1 MNVMMLS
8 LMYPE
13 DTKKQVARDVKDK
26 LQNQINSYQRAFAEG
41 IRANLQTGE
50 RLDIVNSLPVGVFPL
65 QYRRPVIS
73 SGWHD
78 GHTMYEL
85 GCFNLLGIKQR
96 GRARRAARQLAAW
109 CAQDP
114 SNRVVLMYTMYLPYL
129 EAVARVRRRYPDL
142 KACVIV
148 TDLPNEL
155 GLASGRKG
163 LLKRIE
169 YARGR
174 RSMALCRSMD
184 AFVLLT
190 RPMADAMGVCD
201 KPCLVIEGLIQR
213 GGEPEIPTGA
223 AGTDGRLAVLYSGT
237 LEPDLGVAELLEAFA
252 AMPDYDLWI
261 CGQGSMDAA
270 VARAAESHANIR
282 YFGFVSHDRA
292 LELQARAALLINP
305 RSPRGV
311 FTRYSFPS
319 KTLEY
324 MRSGKPVACYR
335 LEGIPK
341 EYDPYLRY
349 IEGEGAGAIMRA
361 VRETLELPEEERL
374 MLGRRARAFVLAN
387 KTPQIQCRRLMDFL
401 RSL

>member
-13 DTKKQVARDVKDK
+13 DTKEQVARDVKDK

-73 SGWHD
+73 SEWHD

-85 GCFNLLGIKQR
+85 GCFNLPGIKQR

-261 CGQGSMDAA
+261 CGQGSMDAE
-270 VARAAESHANIR
+270 VARTAESHANIH

-349 IEGEGAGAIMRA
+349 IEGEGADAIRRA
-361 VRETLELPEEERL
+361 VRAVLALSHQERRS
-374 MLGRRARAFVLAN
+374 LGERARAFVIAH
-387 KTPQIQCRRLMDFL
+387 KTPEVQCRRLVTFL
-401 RSL
+401 RGL

>member
-65 QYRRPVIS
+65 QYRRPVVS

-85 GCFNLLGIKQR
+85 GCFNLPGIKQR

-261 CGQGSMDAA
+261 CGQGSMDAE
-270 VARAAESHANIR
+270 VARTAESHANIH

-319 KTLEY
+319 KRWNTCAPESPWRATGL
-324 MRSGKPVACYR
+324 RGFRKNTIPICDTSRGKA
-335 LEGIPK
+335 
-341 EYDPYLRY
+341 
-349 IEGEGAGAIMRA
+349 
-361 VRETLELPEEERL
+361 
-374 MLGRRARAFVLAN
+374 RARSCAPCGKRWSFPRKNALCWAVG
-387 KTPQIQCRRLMDFL
+387 PVRLFL
-401 RSL
+401 RTKRPKSNAAG

>member
-1 MNVMMLS
+1 MNVLMLS

-13 DTKKQVARDVKDK
+13 DTKSQVARDARDK
-26 LQNQINSYQRAFAEG
+26 LQNQINSYQRAFVEG
-41 IRANLQTGE
+41 IKANLQAGE
-50 RLDIVNSLPVGVFPL
+50 KLDIVNSLPVGVFPL
-65 QYRRPVIS
+65 QYRQAVIP

-78 GHTMYEL
+78 GHTVYEL
-85 GCFNLLGIKQR
+85 GCLNLPGAKQR
-96 GRARRAARQLAAW
+96 MRARRATRRLAGW

-114 SNRVVLMYTMYLPYL
+114 SNRIVLMYTMYLPYL
-129 EAVARVRRRYPDL
+129 QAVARVRQKYPDL

-174 RSMALCRSMD
+174 RSMTLCSSMD
-184 AFVLLT
+184 AFALLT
-190 RPMADAMGVCD
+190 SPMAEALGVSD
-201 KPCLVIEGLIQR
+201 KPYMVIEGLIQR
-213 GGEPEIPTGA
+213 GEEPPIKVDATGE
-223 AGTDGRLAVLYSGT
+223 TDRPAVLYSGT
-237 LEPDLGVAELLEAFA
+237 LEPDLGVPELLEAFA
-252 AMPDYDLWI
+252 AMPEYDLWI
-261 CGQGSMDAA
+261 CGQGSMSAE
-270 VARAAESHANIR
+270 VMRAAESHANIR
-282 YFGFVSHDRA
+282 YFGFVSHDKA
-292 LELQARAALLINP
+292 LELQAGAALLINP

-324 MRSGKPVACYR
+324 MRSGKPVVCYR
-335 LEGIPK
+335 LEGIPR

-349 IEGEGAGAIMRA
+349 IEGAGADAIASA
-361 VRETLELPEEERL
+361 VRQTLHLSREERL
-374 MLGRRARAFVLAN
+374 LLGERARTFVLAN
-387 KTPQIQCRRLMDFL
+387 KTPEVQCQRLTAFL

>member
-1 MNVMMLS
+1 MNVLMLS

-13 DTKKQVARDVKDK
+13 DTKDQVARDAKDK
-26 LQNQINSYQRAFAEG
+26 LQNQINSYQRAFVEG
-41 IRANLQTGE
+41 IRANLQDGE
-50 RLDIVNSLPVGVFPL
+50 GMEIVNALPVGVFPL
-65 QYRRPVIS
+65 RYRRAVIP

-78 GHTMYEL
+78 GHAVYEL
-85 GCFNLLGIKQR
+85 GCFNLPGIKQR
-96 GRARRAARQLAAW
+96 GRARRAARQLAGW
-109 CAQDP
+109 CSRDP
-114 SNRVVLMYTMYLPYL
+114 SNRVVLLYTMYLPYL
-129 EAVARVRRRYPDL
+129 EAVARVRRRYSDL

-190 RPMADAMGVCD
+190 RPMADALGVHD
-201 KPCLVIEGLIQR
+201 KPFLVIEGLIQR
-213 GGEPEIPTGA
+213 GEEPAHPAEQADPSA
-223 AGTDGRLAVLYSGT
+223 RPAVLYSGT

-252 AMPDYDLWI
+252 GMPEYDLWI

-270 VARAAESHANIR
+270 VAQAAENHANIR
-282 YFGFVSHDRA
+282 FFGFVSHERA
-292 LELQARAALLINP
+292 LELQAHASLLINP

-349 IEGEGAGAIMRA
+349 IEGEGADAIRRA
-361 VRETLELPEEERL
+361 VRAVLALSHQERRS
-374 MLGRRARAFVLAN
+374 LGERARAFVIAH
-387 KTPQIQCRRLMDFL
+387 KTPEVQCRRLVTFL
-401 RSL
+401 RGL

>member
-1 MNVMMLS
+1 
-8 LMYPE
+8 MY
-13 DTKKQVARDVKDK
+13 
-26 LQNQINSYQRAFAEG
+26 
-41 IRANLQTGE
+41 
-50 RLDIVNSLPVGVFPL
+50 
-65 QYRRPVIS
+65 
-73 SGWHD
+73 
-78 GHTMYEL
+78 
-85 GCFNLLGIKQR
+85 C
-96 GRARRAARQLAAW
+96 
-109 CAQDP
+109 
-114 SNRVVLMYTMYLPYL
+114 
-129 EAVARVRRRYPDL
+129 PDL

-261 CGQGSMDAA
+261 CGQGSMDAE
-270 VARAAESHANIR
+270 VARTAESHANIH

-305 RSPRGV
+305 RSPKGV

-349 IEGEGAGAIMRA
+349 IEGEGASAIMRA

-374 MLGRRARAFVLAN
+374 MLGRRSRAFVLAN